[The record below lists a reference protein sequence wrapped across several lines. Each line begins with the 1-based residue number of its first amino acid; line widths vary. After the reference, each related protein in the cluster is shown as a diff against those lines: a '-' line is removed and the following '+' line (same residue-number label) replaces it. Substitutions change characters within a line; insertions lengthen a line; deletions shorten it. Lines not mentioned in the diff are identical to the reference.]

1 MKLQELSERL
11 GVELSGNSGQD
22 ITGVASLESAG
33 VGDLGFL
40 DSAKNLDAAEK
51 SDAGALV
58 VPIGTDLPGRN
69 LLLADEP
76 KLVFARAVRLLVPAD
91 TLPTGIS
98 DKAVVSSTAKLG
110 ADVRIGPFVMVEE
123 DVEIGEG
130 TSLYPGVYLG
140 KGSRVGSACVLYPH
154 VVVMNGCMLGNRV
167 IVHAGAVIGAD
178 GFGYVTS
185 KGVHHKLPQVGR
197 VVIEDDVEIGANTTI
212 DRAALETTLIG
223 RGTKLDNL
231 VQIGHNVQVGEGCL
245 MAGHVGI
252 GGSTRIGRYVVFAGQ
267 AGSADHVTVGDGVIV
282 GGRGALARDVPAG
295 SIVSGTPAFSH
306 REWVKASLVFQRLP
320 EMERRLRRLEKE
332 LGGTGENK
340 GS

>member
-1 MKLQELSERL
+1 MKLRELSDLL
-11 GVELSGNSGQD
+11 GVELKGNPEQE

-33 VGDLGFL
+33 GRELGFL
-40 DSAKNLDAAEK
+40 DSAKNLDEAGK
-51 SDAGALV
+51 SAAGALV
-58 VPIGTDLPGRN
+58 VPKGTDLAGRN
-69 LLLADEP
+69 LLLAEEP
-76 KLVFARAVRLLVPAD
+76 KLVFAKAVRVLVPAD
-91 TLPTGIS
+91 SLQPGIS

-110 ADVRIGPFVMVEE
+110 ADVRIGPLVIVED
-123 DVEIGEG
+123 DVEVGEG

-154 VVVMNGCMLGNRV
+154 VVVMNGCILGNRV

-267 AGSADHVTVGDGVIV
+267 AGSADHLTVGDGVIV
-282 GGRGALARDVPAG
+282 GGKGGLARDVPAG
-295 SIVSGTPAFSH
+295 SIVSGIPAFSH

-332 LGGTGENK
+332 SGRAGEDK
-340 GS
+340 TS